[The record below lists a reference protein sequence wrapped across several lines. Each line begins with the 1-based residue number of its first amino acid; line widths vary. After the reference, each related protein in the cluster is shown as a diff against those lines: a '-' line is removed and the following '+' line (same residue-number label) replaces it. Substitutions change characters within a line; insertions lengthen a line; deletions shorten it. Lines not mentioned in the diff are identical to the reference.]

1 MIEWILRFFGLM
13 PIVTWVLKS
22 MSVNSDV
29 KQGASARKMTAFAF
43 VMAFM
48 FLIYEY
54 GTKKTWPH
62 FSTICII
69 IVAGASFFQG
79 LVTVPELLKG
89 MSIFKGGKQETI
101 TESSKIETETKITDI
116 K

>member
-1 MIEWILRFFGLM
+1 MIEWVLRLFGLM
-13 PIVTWVLKS
+13 PIVTWVFKS
-22 MSVNSDV
+22 MSVNSDI
-29 KQGASARKMTAFAF
+29 KQGASARKMTAFVLVVAF
-43 VMAFM
+43 L
-48 FLIYEY
+48 FLIYKY
-54 GTKKTWPH
+54 SKQVQWDH
-62 FSTICII
+62 FVTVCI
-69 IVAGASFFQG
+69 VVLAGASFFQG